1 MTTTTTFTVTSNA
14 VGWLT
19 GTSMWSDW
27 RESVVADLG
36 EYAPDFDVDL
46 ATQKIIEAYD
56 ALLPEGMS
64 LVGNFI
70 YADADI
76 DWDLDQVQ
84 QEVREA
90 AEVEVD
96 EWALIWE
103 CMLPD
108 E

>member
-1 MTTTTTFTVTSNA
+1 
-14 VGWLT
+14 
-19 GTSMWSDW
+19 MWSDW

-36 EYAPDFDVDL
+36 EHAPDFDVDL
-46 ATQKIIEAYD
+46 AVEKIVEAYD

-76 DWDLDQVQ
+76 DWDLDQVR

-108 E
+108 K